1 VAGVA
6 QLACGCEDA
15 LAECRQ
21 PQHRPRHCKS
31 TKGKYP
37 IRYLVLAEAGNLK
50 KSTAKAKAM

>member
-1 VAGVA
+1 VA